1 MTKLLINLFANG
13 DPKDPDIRRRIG
25 CLGSMTG
32 IVMNIFLF
40 CGKLLAGVIAGSIS
54 VMADAFNNLSDAGSS
69 LITLVGFR
77 VAGRPADREHPFG
90 HGRMEYVSGLI
101 ISFVILMMGFEL
113 GKSSVSKIVHPE
125 DMKLSRL
132 ALIILIVSVA
142 AKLWMFLFNRKLG
155 RYINSQTL
163 RATAMDSLTDSVA
176 TCAVLISMLI
186 SVFTG
191 LHTDGI
197 AGLLVSLFIVYT
209 GVEAF
214 RGSVTPLLGARPDS
228 ELVGRIYE
236 RVMSY
241 PEIVGVHDLMVHD
254 YGVGRIIV
262 SLHAEVP
269 VTMDFGEAHELI
281 DIIEDD
287 LKSEYKCVATIHMDP
302 VDNMD
307 EETVALKEMCGKLV
321 SEIDPR
327 LTIHDFRMTKGTT
340 HVNLLFDVV
349 VPFGFSLTD
358 SEVAEHIRQKI
369 RAADDKYYAVVN
381 VDKDMS

>member
-1 MTKLLINLFANG
+1 MTKLLINLFAKG
-13 DPKDPDIRRRIG
+13 DPKDPAIRRRIG

-32 IVMNIFLF
+32 IVMNIVLF

-113 GKSSVSKIVHPE
+113 GKSSVSKIIHPE
-125 DMKLSRL
+125 DMVLSRL
-132 ALIILIVSVA
+132 ALVILIVSVA

-155 RYINSQTL
+155 KYINSQTL
-163 RATAMDSLTDSVA
+163 RATALDSLTDSVA
-176 TCAVLISMLI
+176 TCAVMISMLI

-228 ELVGRIYE
+228 ELVERIYE

-254 YGVGRIIV
+254 YGVGRTIV

-307 EETVALKEMCGKLV
+307 EETVALKEMCRKLV
-321 SEIDPR
+321 SDIDPK
-327 LTIHDFRMTKGTT
+327 LTIHDFRMTKGTA

-349 VPFGFSLTD
+349 VPFGFGMTD
-358 SEVAEHIRQKI
+358 GEVAERIRQELK
-369 RAADDKYYAVVN
+369 AVDEKYFAVVN